1 MIKGFER
8 LILVPFLYYAG
19 ISGRKKVLEIFDRMK
34 KMRTM
39 HRITL
44 ISSDGMKLVGTYR
57 HTNQDR
63 LAILLHMMPAT
74 KESWDAIAEKLLEHG
89 YASLAFDQRGHGEST
104 MDGTLDYKTFT
115 PEQQQQKRLDLEA
128 VLTWAHEQGFD
139 DACII
144 LIGAS
149 IGANLAIRALAEH
162 HDLPLAIAL
171 SPGLDYRGVKTD
183 DAIQSLAP
191 NQKVVLVA
199 SDDDDRP
206 SWDSVHELHRLNPST
221 VLIERH
227 GLGHGTN
234 MTDKDPSLI
243 DEIFTYLPT

>member
-1 MIKGFER
+1 MSQR
-8 LILVPFLYYAG
+8 V
-19 ISGRKKVLEIFDRMK
+19 
-34 KMRTM
+34 
-39 HRITL
+39 TL
-44 ISSDGMKLVGTYR
+44 TTQDGVELVGTYR
-57 HTNQDR
+57 HTSQTK

-74 KESWDAIAEKLLEHG
+74 KESWDALADKLFEHG

-104 MDGTLDYKTFT
+104 MGDTLDYKTFT
-115 PEQQQQKRLDLEA
+115 PQQQQAKRLDLEA
-128 VLTWAHEQGFD
+128 ALDWAHAQGFD
-139 DACII
+139 NAHIV

-149 IGANLAIRALAEH
+149 IGANLAIRALAQH
-162 HDLPLAIAL
+162 HEIPLAIAL

-183 DAIQSLAP
+183 DAIQSLSP

-206 SWDSVHELHRLNPST
+206 SWDSVHELHSLNPST

-234 MTDKDPSLI
+234 MIDRDASLV
-243 DEIFTYLPT
+243 DELLTYLSA

>member
-1 MIKGFER
+1 
-8 LILVPFLYYAG
+8 
-19 ISGRKKVLEIFDRMK
+19 
-34 KMRTM
+34 
-39 HRITL
+39 
-44 ISSDGMKLVGTYR
+44 
-57 HTNQDR
+57 
-63 LAILLHMMPAT
+63 MMPAT
-74 KESWDAIAEKLLEHG
+74 KESWDSIAGKLLQRG

-104 MDGTLDYKTFT
+104 MGGTLDYKTFT

-128 VLTWAHEQGFD
+128 ALVWTREQGFD
-139 DACII
+139 EAHTI

-162 HDLPLAIAL
+162 ASLPFAIAL

-183 DAIQSLAP
+183 DVITSIRS

-199 SDDDDRP
+199 SGDDDRP

-221 VLIERH
+221 ILIERH

-234 MTDKDPSLI
+234 MTDADPSFV
-243 DEIFTYLPT
+243 DELFSHLPAVSNIEL